1 MRDPQLCRLHAGD
14 PGSYTWPD
22 AANACGQCAASLWD
36 RPSTAAHSVGDIRP
50 DGSANASGRD
60 SHSDGSASAGNRG
73 AA

>member
-1 MRDPQLCRLHAGD
+1 MRNLQFCRLHAGGAGSHIY
-14 PGSYTWPD
+14 PGRNGRDTRPD
-22 AANACGQCAASLWD
+22 SDGGI
-36 RPSTAAHSVGDIRP
+36 HGDIRP